1 VSAPSPPDAT
11 RPSGATRRTRQRL
24 ILLLAVVVAL
34 GVLALM
40 IVLDPRRVGIF
51 PDQPGRSAG
60 PGETGWVRAVAAPA
74 ALTEVAAAV
83 HQGRIWVAG
92 GLDASG
98 RAVDLALVYDPVA
111 DSWTNGPP
119 LPVAVHHSALVS
131 TGDALFLIGGYA
143 DDGFGAPTDAVYRL
157 QAEGGWVPDE
167 PLPEPR
173 GAGAAAWNG
182 NGGIMYGGGVGPA
195 GVSDTVFVRGDD
207 GWRPLAALSRPRE
220 HLAASSLG
228 AGAVSFLGGRDAS
241 GNLGTIDLVSEEG
254 VVGRA
259 EDLPTPRGGIAAFN
273 AGELGDCVVG
283 GEGPNGTFGAV
294 ECVGAFETTTL
305 PGLTVP
311 RHGLGAVV
319 MDGRAYALLGGPQP
333 GLTVSDVVEVLD
345 LR

>member
-1 VSAPSPPDAT
+1 MHGAPQPT
-11 RPSGATRRTRQRL
+11 RRPSRL
-24 ILLLAVVVAL
+24 RLALLLAEVIAA
-34 GVLALM
+34 GVLAVA
-40 IVLDPRRVGIF
+40 IATDPQRLGVFADRA
-51 PDQPGRSAG
+51 GRTAA
-60 PGETGWVRAVAAPA
+60 PEEARWVRAAAAPA

-98 RAVDLALVYDPVA
+98 RAVDLVLIYDPVA
-111 DSWTNGPP
+111 DAWSKGPP
-119 LPVAVHHSALVS
+119 LPVAVHHSALAS
-131 TGDALFLIGGYA
+131 TGGELFLIGGYA
-143 DDGFGAPTDAVYRL
+143 NDGFGAPTDAVYRL
-157 QAEGGWVPDE
+157 HEDGGWASDE

-182 NGGIMYGGGVGPA
+182 KAGIMYGGGVGPG
-195 GVSDTVFVRGDD
+195 GVSDAVFVRGDD
-207 GWRPLAALSRPRE
+207 GWRLLAALSRPRE

-228 AGAVSFLGGRDAS
+228 AGAVSFLGGRDAT
-241 GNLGTIDLVSEEG
+241 GNLGTIDIVSEEG
-254 VVGRA
+254 VVGRT

-319 MDGRAYALLGGPQP
+319 MGGRAYVLLGGPQP